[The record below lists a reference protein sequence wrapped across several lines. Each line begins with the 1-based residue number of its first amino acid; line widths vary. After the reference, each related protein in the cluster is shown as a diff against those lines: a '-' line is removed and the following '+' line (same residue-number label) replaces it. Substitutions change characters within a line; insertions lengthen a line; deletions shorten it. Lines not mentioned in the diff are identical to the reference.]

1 MQVLIHGSQIETDQ
15 GLMFMHGFTGAYT
28 GAEMAAVSNYV
39 IAHYS
44 GRTGTVSAKDFRPA
58 E

>member
-1 MQVLIHGSQIETDQ
+1 MLQHGSQIKTKY
-15 GLMFMHGFTGAYT
+15 GLMFMHGFTEAYIAT
-28 GAEMAAVSNYV
+28 EMTAVANYV

-44 GRTGTVSAKDFRPA
+44 GRVGTVTVRDFKPA